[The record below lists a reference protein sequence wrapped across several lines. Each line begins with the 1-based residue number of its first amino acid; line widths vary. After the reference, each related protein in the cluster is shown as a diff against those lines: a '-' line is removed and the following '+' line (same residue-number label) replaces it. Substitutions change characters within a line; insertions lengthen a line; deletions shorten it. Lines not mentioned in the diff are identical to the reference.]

1 MKYENKDKVK
11 NLCSQIEKIE
21 KKIDDL
27 QKLKTSGYLHI
38 MAEKS
43 NTSVDV
49 FLGQE
54 TANWIV
60 SRAILKYKGML
71 LELHAELS
79 KL

>member
-11 NLCSQIEKIE
+11 NLCNRIENIE

-27 QKLKTSGYLHI
+27 QKLKTNGALHI
-38 MAEKS
+38 MAENS
-43 NTSVDV
+43 HTSTEV
-49 FLGQE
+49 FIGQE
-54 TANWIV
+54 TANWVV

-71 LELHAELS
+71 LELHADLS

>member
-1 MKYENKDKVK
+1 MKYENIDKVK
-11 NLCSQIEKIE
+11 NLCNKIEKIE
-21 KKIDDL
+21 KKIDEL
-27 QKLKTSGYLHI
+27 QKLKPNGYLHI
-38 MAEKS
+38 MS
-43 NTSVDV
+43 QQSSVDV

>member
-1 MKYENKDKVK
+1 MKYANKDKVK

-27 QKLKTSGYLHI
+27 QTLKTSGYLHI

-43 NTSVDV
+43 HTSVDV

-54 TANWIV
+54 TADWIV

-71 LELHAELS
+71 LELNAELE

>member
-1 MKYENKDKVK
+1 MKYQNIDRVK
-11 NLCSQIEKIE
+11 NLCNRIENIE
-21 KKIDDL
+21 KKIDNL
-27 QKLKTSGYLHI
+27 QKLKTNGTLLI
-38 MAEKS
+38 MSEQS
-43 NTSVDV
+43 SVEV

-60 SRAILKYKGML
+60 SRAILRYKGML